1 MEAVLAERYD
11 FKKLGRLGPDAKD
24 DREVCFLNR
33 LVRYTGTAEEPAM
46 EIEADPKH
54 SKSIVE
60 VLGLVGA
67 KAVPTPAVKL
77 TAEEAAEQLIATAVS
92 PTEQTKFRSVVMRAA
107 YMAQDRPDLAEA
119 VKTLARRMVAPT
131 AGDMTR
137 LKRLGRYV
145 LGRPRATLE
154 FRPQELPQ
162 ELLVEVDSD
171 FAGDLITRR
180 STTGMACL
188 FGSHVIK
195 TQSVLQSTVSLSSG
209 ESEFYAAVQG
219 SAVGLGIQ
227 SLLAD
232 WRVPVTVTVASDSSA
247 ARGLAS
253 KRGLSKTRHIA
264 TRFLWLQEKVRRKEI
279 RLIKVGTV
287 DNRGDLFTKCLAG
300 TRQDLLVSRL
310 ALRIARL

>member
-1 MEAVLAERYD
+1 M
-11 FKKLGRLGPDAKD
+11 
-24 DREVCFLNR
+24 
-33 LVRYTGTAEEPAM
+33 
-46 EIEADPKH
+46 
-54 SKSIVE
+54 
-60 VLGLVGA
+60 
-67 KAVPTPAVKL
+67 
-77 TAEEAAEQLIATAVS
+77 
-92 PTEQTKFRSVVMRAA
+92 
-107 YMAQDRPDLAEA
+107 
-119 VKTLARRMVAPT
+119 
-131 AGDMTR
+131 R
-137 LKRLGRYV
+137 LKRLGRDV

-180 STTGMACL
+180 STTGMACM

-279 RLIKVGTV
+279 RLIKVATV

-300 TRQDLLVSRL
+300 PRQDLLVSRL
-310 ALRIARL
+310 ALRMHAVAKNILKTSAA